1 MIYFLR
7 ELWHLL
13 SWKGNRFIVE
23 IRLICLIIAERY
35 VKKGSCGTM
44 KRMGLM
50 ERMSE
55 IEAELEFIND
65 GQLTLF

>member
-1 MIYFLR
+1 VIYFLR

-23 IRLICLIIAERY
+23 ICLIIAERY
-35 VKKGSCGTM
+35 VKKGSCGRM
-44 KRMGLM
+44 KRVGLM

>member
-13 SWKGNRFIVE
+13 SWKGNRFIVV
-23 IRLICLIIAERY
+23 ICLIIAERY

>member
-23 IRLICLIIAERY
+23 IRLIIAERY
-35 VKKGSCGTM
+35 VKKGSCGRM